1 MTTQHPTLKRTLHHL
16 RRPLAPLVSI
26 TTGTSH
32 PSFPPTLLH
41 YHLLTAA
48 ELDVLAHYYHQRTP
62 SEHSFGYP
70 LPVLGR
76 WHAPSSCAPSSPTW
90 STDATASCFSPS
102 SSSSASTT
110 EQNLLQQ
117 VGIIVSDGV
126 ARDEKQTEAK
136 RRRFGRFCGLRGCE
150 SPGMEEGDED
160 VMRVAMEEWVK
171 AGWRR
176 GEERAMREC
185 VGRGKGCW

>member
-1 MTTQHPTLKRTLHHL
+1 MTAQHPTRKRTLHHL

-48 ELDVLAHYYHQRTP
+48 ELDTLAHYYHQRTP

-76 WHAPSSCAPSSPTW
+76 WHAASSPT
-90 STDATASCFSPS
+90 STSSPYTSTFAGSSPS
-102 SSSSASTT
+102 AT
-110 EQNLLQQ
+110 EQALLQQ
-117 VGIIVSDGV
+117 VETIVSDGV
-126 ARDEKQTEAK
+126 ERDEKQTEAK

-150 SPGMEEGDED
+150 SPGMGEGDED
-160 VMRVAMEEWVK
+160 VMRVAMEEWVQ

>member
-1 MTTQHPTLKRTLHHL
+1 MSTSTPQPSLNRTLHHL

-41 YHLLTAA
+41 YHLLTCA
-48 ELDVLAHYYHQRTP
+48 ELDALAHFYHQRTP

-76 WHAPSSCAPSSPTW
+76 WHAPSSYAPLSPT
-90 STDATASCFSPS
+90 CS
-102 SSSSASTT
+102 SSSSSSSHSAIAITL
-110 EQNLLQQ
+110 EEALLEKARR
-117 VGIIVSDGV
+117 VVTDGV
-126 ARDEKQTEAK
+126 ERDEKTTEAK

-160 VMRVAMEEWVK
+160 VMRVAMEEWVR

-176 GEERAMREC
+176 GEEREMRGV